1 MIHYLIILT
10 VGFASVFMLGFQS
23 RNVNNGNYKMAATV
37 SFIIA
42 QSQTTLW
49 GALFSNLTWSSSIVY
64 GISGA
69 LGITSSMY
77 VHQRWF
83 QRPTNRETQKDL
95 SK

>member
-1 MIHYLIILT
+1 MTHLVTIFL

-23 RNVNNGNYKMAATV
+23 RNVNHGNYKMAALI

-64 GISGA
+64 GASGA

-77 VHQRWF
+77 VHKRWF
-83 QRPTNRETQKDL
+83 QRPTNRETQKDP
-95 SK
+95 S